1 MARTSNISF
10 GQVAA
15 IADAMKAAGTRPTAR
30 SVRERIGSGSM
41 GTIHKFLSQWSG
53 KTVEESE
60 DVPELPESIA
70 NALMDFI
77 GTEIATACEP
87 IAEDARQHR
96 AACDELAEDN
106 ERLNLDISYQDEK
119 ISELEKGWAAAT
131 AERNIAR
138 EELDAARLKIQ
149 ALLTANS
156 QLQRDYDRAMEQVVI
171 SDSVLPELRACKDQ
185 LIYVDDQRHQA
196 EKTAAVLQAKLDAA
210 AERDAD
216 HKQRIDDLA
225 RNNAGLAAQASTAN
239 QHYQACAARL
249 EAAAREIDA
258 LKKKPQAAPIKKA
271 KPTATSPTKE

>member
-30 SVRERIGSGSM
+30 SIRERIGSGSM
-41 GTIHKFLSQWSG
+41 GTIHKFLSQWAG

-70 NALMDFI
+70 SALMDFI

-96 AACDELAEDN
+96 AACDELAAEN
-106 ERLNLDISYQDEK
+106 ERLEAVIDLLQRDRDSAQHGEANAKGQAVTLK
-119 ISELEKGWAAAT
+119 NEL
-131 AERNIAR
+131 IAGK
-138 EELDAARLKIQ
+138 AIQ
-149 ALLTANS
+149 EDLQSQVN
-156 QLQRDYDRAMEQVVI
+156 QLQRDYDRAMRQVEM
-171 SDSVLPELRACKDQ
+171 LANAMPELSECKAR
-185 LIYVDDQRHQA
+185 LATCDDQRREA

-210 AERDAD
+210 TERDTD
-216 HKQRIDDLA
+216 NKQRIDDLA
-225 RNNAGLAAQASTAN
+225 RNNAGLTAQASTAN

-249 EAAAREIDA
+249 EAAACEIDA

-271 KPTATSPTKE
+271 KPTATSPAKE